1 MQEAND
7 SVARPRFT
15 IHARAR
21 SFGYA
26 ARGLRQLV
34 AREHN
39 AWIHLAAT
47 LAVTP
52 AGLALRLGPS
62 DWRWLVVA
70 AALVWMTEAVNTA
83 IEALCDH
90 LHPGFDPAIG
100 RIKDMAA
107 GAVLV
112 AAIAAALIGALTFLP
127 RLMER
132 MP

>member
-1 MQEAND
+1 MQEASD
-7 SVARPRFT
+7 STAPPRFT

-21 SFGYA
+21 SVGYA

-47 LAVTP
+47 IAAAA
-52 AGLALRLGPS
+52 AGLASRLSPS

-70 AALVWMTEAVNTA
+70 AALVWIAEAINTA
-83 IEALCDH
+83 LEALCDH

-100 RIKDMAA
+100 RVKDMAA

-127 RLMER
+127 RLLER

>member
-1 MQEAND
+1 MPEAND
-7 SVARPRFT
+7 IPARPRFT

-47 LAVTP
+47 IAAAAT
-52 AGLALRLGPS
+52 GLALRLGPS

-70 AALVWMTEAVNTA
+70 VALVWMAEAVNTA
-83 IEALCDH
+83 VEALCDH
-90 LHPGFDPAIG
+90 LHPGFDPSIG
-100 RIKDMAA
+100 RVKDMAA
-107 GAVLV
+107 SAVLI
-112 AAIAAALIGALTFLP
+112 AATAAALIGALTFLP
-127 RLMER
+127 RLLEH

>member
-1 MQEAND
+1 M
-7 SVARPRFT
+7 RPRFT
-15 IHARAR
+15 IQARAR
-21 SFGYA
+21 SFSFA
-26 ARGLRQLV
+26 VRGLRQLV

-47 LAVTP
+47 VAASA
-52 AGLALRLGPS
+52 AGLALRLGPA
-62 DWRWLVVA
+62 DWRWLIMA
-70 AALVWMTEAVNTA
+70 IALVWMAEAVNTA

-90 LHPGFDPAIG
+90 LHPDFDPAVG
-100 RIKDMAA
+100 HVKDMAA

-127 RLMER
+127 RLLER